1 LTAFAS
7 PHASD
12 PDRPLI
18 SWGPGAPKHYT
29 AVVVLFVTALLCSNL
44 IGPGKACAIGGVSF
58 AVGSLFFPVTYLA
71 NDVLAEV
78 YGLARARRA
87 IWLGFGALL
96 FAALASQLVIVLP
109 VNTKEPF
116 SVMLQPALDLVF
128 GASPRVVVASLL
140 AFLAGDL
147 VNAHVLVR
155 IKRRTGQRLLWVR
168 TIGSTVAGQAI
179 DSAIFFPLAFFGI
192 WSASTLLTVVLT
204 NWLIKVLVEAAMTPV
219 TYRIVSLLR
228 RAETPREL

>member
-1 LTAFAS
+1 MTAT
-7 PHASD
+7 
-12 PDRPLI
+12 
-18 SWGPGAPKHYT
+18 KHYT

-44 IGPGKACAIGGVSF
+44 IGPGKACAVGSVSF

-96 FAALASQLVIVLP
+96 FAALASALVVSLP
-109 VNTKEPF
+109 VDPHEPF

-192 WSASTLLTVVLT
+192 WSPSTLGTVVLT

-228 RAETPREL
+228 RAETHREL